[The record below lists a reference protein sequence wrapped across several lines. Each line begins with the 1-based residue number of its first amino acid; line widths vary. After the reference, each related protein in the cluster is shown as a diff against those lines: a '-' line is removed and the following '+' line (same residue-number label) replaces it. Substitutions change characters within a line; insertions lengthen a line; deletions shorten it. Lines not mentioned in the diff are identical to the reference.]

1 MANVCNKGHRLPS
14 CIIHEHINNIN
25 ISRSN
30 YNEECHTL
38 QKRFHNLDGVYNLC
52 IKLAENLNDICTKEK
67 MDDFLKNKCL
77 YLEYW
82 LNLQIIEKF
91 RITNYGK
98 YAGLRSQFYRTWTE
112 IIRSLTG
119 ENIKCTPMRISLTS
133 LNYRNVKDIKD
144 MYDYYYN
151 CEYFKNNYSSIQH
164 KRSEYCSYLSSMSG
178 SFTKF
183 KNWCSDSNKCIPNFE
198 NSIDQYDPKK
208 LRKILHC
215 DTDEASATS
224 LEGSSDQKGLEQN
237 GSQGD
242 KELGDSPDSDP
253 FIQLQDSKTSSS
265 ALI

>member
-1 MANVCNKGHRLPS
+1 MPNVCVGEHMLPS
-14 CIIHEHINNIN
+14 CVIYEKYNNIN
-25 ISRSN
+25 IDPSN
-30 YNEECHTL
+30 YNEKCQIL
-38 QKRFHNLDGVYNLC
+38 QRKFHNLDGVYNLC
-52 IKLAENLNDICTKEK
+52 KKLAENLKDICAKEE
-67 MDDFLKNKCL
+67 MDDFFKNKCL

-82 LNLQIIEKF
+82 LNLQIIENF
-91 RITNYGK
+91 SITNNGNYT
-98 YAGLRSQFYRTWTE
+98 GLRIQFYYTWTE
-112 IIRSLTG
+112 IIKSLTG
-119 ENIKCTPMRISLTS
+119 ENLKCTPNRRPFTS

-151 CEYFKNNYSSIQH
+151 CEYFKNNHSSIQH

-224 LEGSSDQKGLEQN
+224 LEGSSD
-237 GSQGD
+237 
-242 KELGDSPDSDP
+242 
-253 FIQLQDSKTSSS
+253 
-265 ALI
+265 